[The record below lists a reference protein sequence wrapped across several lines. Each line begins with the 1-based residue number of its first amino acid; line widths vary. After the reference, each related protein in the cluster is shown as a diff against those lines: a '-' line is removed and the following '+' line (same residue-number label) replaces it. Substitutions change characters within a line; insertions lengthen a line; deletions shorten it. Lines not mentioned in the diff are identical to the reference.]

1 MTHLLAA
8 TRSEF
13 RKLERPINEADFSW
27 QTTAD
32 GIE

>member
-13 RKLERPINEADFSW
+13 RKLERPINEADFS
-27 QTTAD
+27 
-32 GIE
+32 